1 MKTNKINKKSDFKV
15 IDIFTLFS
23 DGVSFE
29 DFLSYLNNH
38 GGIDAVSERG
48 TSAFLE
54 CIINYSNV
62 MVDFPFANGYAKR
75 LTELGADINKPDIN
89 GHVALHYCIT
99 SKNYEMFNYLLSNP
113 NINIQVEPPL
123 LGYALAHD
131 IDYTPNIIKLLDLG
145 LDPFKKGTL
154 FSPYQV
160 LVGIDN
166 GSIKIGN
173 QTKDVKP
180 ILNHIRELYG
190 DRTE

>member
-75 LTELGADINKPDIN
+75 LIELGADINKPDIN
-89 GHVALHYCIT
+89 GRI
-99 SKNYEMFNYLLSNP
+99 
-113 NINIQVEPPL
+113 
-123 LGYALAHD
+123 AHFA
-131 IDYTPNIIKLLDLG
+131 G
-145 LDPFKKGTL
+145 
-154 FSPYQV
+154 
-160 LVGIDN
+160 
-166 GSIKIGN
+166 
-173 QTKDVKP
+173 
-180 ILNHIRELYG
+180 
-190 DRTE
+190 